1 LYARK
6 KCRRISEGG
15 KSGCVLFPFSFSGI
29 TKERLACLPVA
40 VDKRNH
46 KLSKTPFLSF
56 FAEVLMVEVIGTRDD
71 GGV

>member
-1 LYARK
+1 MQ
-6 KCRRISEGG
+6 G
-15 KSGCVLFPFSFSGI
+15 KNAGEFQKAESQVAFFFFFSFSGI

-56 FAEVLMVEVIGTRDD
+56 FAEVLMVEVVGTRDD